1 MLNTRKF
8 EELVRETETL
18 SREFHQALFLREEI
32 KRQVGLRVLNGEE
45 LELEGFKNN
54 LEDAEFTVRW
64 SKERLEEVKTEL
76 VNMVNSLS
84 LSE

>member
-54 LEDAEFTVRW
+54 LEDVEFTVRW
-64 SKERLEEVKTEL
+64 TKKRLEEVKIEL

>member
-1 MLNTRKF
+1 MLSTRKF
-8 EELVRETETL
+8 EELVRETQTL
-18 SREFHQALFLREEI
+18 SREFHQAVSLREQI
-32 KRQVGLRVLNGEE
+32 KMQVGNCVLNGEE
-45 LELEGFKNN
+45 VELEEFKRN

>member
-18 SREFHQALFLREEI
+18 SREFYQAVALRE
-32 KRQVGLRVLNGEE
+32 KTKSQVGLCVLSGEE
-45 LELEGFKNN
+45 FDLEKFKCN
-54 LEDAEFTVRW
+54 LEDAEFNIRW
-64 SKERLEEVKTEL
+64 SKGRLGEVKTEL
-76 VNMVNSLS
+76 VNMVNCLS